1 MLVLQRKM
9 GESIQI
15 GEDITITFVEMGN
28 HTVKVAIEAPKNIT
42 ILRSEL
48 VQAMKANQ
56 DSVVSEMSLTNLQN
70 LIAQTKSQVSQE
82 KVKNEKE
89 SEAIPEEKE

>member
-28 HTVKVAIEAPKNIT
+28 HTVKVAIEAPKNVT

-48 VQAMKANQ
+48 VQAVKANQ
-56 DSVVSEMSLTNLQN
+56 ESIVSEVSLTDLQN
-70 LIAQTKSQVSQE
+70 LIAHTKPHIALEKQE
-82 KVKNEKE
+82 KEDSEK
-89 SEAIPEEKE
+89 

>member
-28 HTVKVAIEAPKNIT
+28 HTVKVAIDAPKNVT

-48 VQAMKANQ
+48 VQAVKANQ
-56 DSVVSEMSLTNLQN
+56 ESSALEVSLADLQN
-70 LIAQTKSQVSQE
+70 LVAQTKLHSFSGENQE
-82 KVKNEKE
+82 NKKE
-89 SEAIPEEKE
+89 DSVG

>member
-1 MLVLQRKM
+1 MLVLQRKI

-48 VQAMKANQ
+48 VQAVKANQ
-56 DSVVSEMSLTNLQN
+56 ESVVSEMSLTNVQN
-70 LIAQTKSQVSQE
+70 LIAHTKPQVSQE
-82 KVKNEKE
+82 VQKNQKE
-89 SEAIPEEKE
+89 PE